1 MKLRHQ
7 LLIISLF
14 ALSIPWAGCQYIQEM
29 QRVMLE
35 GNERELVA
43 SARALALMLAD
54 ENELFSGA
62 DELSSSSSIY
72 FHELP
77 AAPTLDGYAD
87 EWREWPVVPA
97 SMSRAVETRASGSY
111 QAGRYAGNLFLLLNI
126 ADETPVWST
135 PARAGDQLQ
144 IITSGGDVLHLS
156 PVSPGVVRGYW
167 QSDQSGTAAEYRM
180 QAYWRDSPDGY
191 QIELRILPGM
201 LSGKLGLRYLD
212 RSPDSAGQLQ
222 AGLERG
228 TSAYYSFASEEL
240 NKRLDAFAVSGL
252 RLGVSDR
259 SGWVVGRGGELQL
272 VGANE
277 DDDGNGLL
285 ARIYSM
291 ILSEERIS
299 ELDSWSQLGQFQTL
313 DVLSSLT
320 GQIRTAVFSYGNLR
334 VHRAVVP
341 IVRGGEVLGAV
352 IAEKSSA
359 SVVEATGTAFGR
371 LAFWAILATL
381 LVAIGLLLYA
391 TVLSLRIRRLSAA
404 AQSAMQNPASGSLA
418 DRFPDTTASDE
429 IGDLGRSY
437 KELLGRLDEYTQ
449 YLKTLTGKLSHELR
463 TPLAIIRSS
472 LDNLEHEELNG
483 EARVYS
489 GRAAEGTSRLTTI
502 LNSMSTAS
510 HLEQSIKTAEFE
522 TFDLNELL
530 ENAGA
535 GYRDAYSKSNSRE
548 GSRESNIRVSSPNHP
563 VMIYGSPDLI
573 MQLLDK
579 LVDNARDFCPKDGVI
594 ELGLSESEENIRLTV
609 SNDGPLLPEHMQSQL
624 FDSLVSVRQ
633 KRESNSAHLGLGLY
647 IVRLIAE
654 RHGARVFA
662 ENRTDDSGVV
672 FGVELCFE

>member
-35 GNERELVA
+35 GNERELIA

-77 AAPTLDGYAD
+77 ANPTLDGYAD

-97 SMSRAVETRASGSY
+97 SMSRSAETQSGGSY
-111 QAGRYAGNLFLLLNI
+111 QAGRHAGSLYLLLDI
-126 ADETPVWST
+126 TDSTPVWNT
-135 PARAGDQLQ
+135 PTKAGDQLQ
-144 IITSGGDVLHLS
+144 IITSNGDTISLE
-156 PVSPGVVRGYW
+156 PVSPGVVRGFW
-167 QSDQSGTAAEYRM
+167 QNGQSGTAPEYRM
-180 QAYWRDSPDGY
+180 QAYWRDSPEGY
-191 QIELRILPGM
+191 RIELRILPQM
-201 LSGKLGLRYLD
+201 LAGKLGLRYLD
-212 RSPDSAGQLQ
+212 RGPDSSGQLFT
-222 AGLERG
+222 GLERG
-228 TSAYYSFASEEL
+228 EPAYYSFASEEL
-240 NKRLDAFAVSGL
+240 NTRLDAFATSGL

-272 VGANE
+272 VGAGE
-277 DDDGNGLL
+277 DEDSGGLL
-285 ARIYSM
+285 ARIYSL
-291 ILSEERIS
+291 ILSEDRIS

-320 GQIRTAVFSYGNLR
+320 GQTRTAVFSFGNLR

-359 SVVEATGTAFGR
+359 SVVEATDTAFGR

-391 TVLSLRIRRLSAA
+391 SVLSLRIRRLSSA
-404 AQSAMQNPASGSLA
+404 AQSAMQDPASGTLA
-418 DRFPDTTASDE
+418 NRFPDTTAGDE

-437 KELLGRLDEYTQ
+437 KQLLGRLDEYTQ

-472 LDNLEHEELNG
+472 LDNLEHEQLNG

-489 GRAAEGTSRLTTI
+489 GRAAEGAARLTAI
-502 LNSMSTAS
+502 LNAMSTAS
-510 HLEQSIKTAEFE
+510 HLEQSIKSAEFE
-522 TFDLNELL
+522 TFDLNELI

-535 GYRDAYSKSNSRE
+535 GYRDAYPEASIQVK
-548 GSRESNIRVSSPNHP
+548 SPNHE
-563 VMIYGSPDLI
+563 VMINGSPDLI

-579 LVDNARDFCPKDGVI
+579 LVDNARDFCPEDGVI
-594 ELGLSESEENIRLTV
+594 ELGLTEIEEEIRLTV

-624 FDSLVSVRQ
+624 FDSLVSVRE
-633 KRESNSAHLGLGLY
+633 KREANTAHLGLGLY

-662 ENRTDDSGVV
+662 ENREDGMGVV
-672 FGVELCFE
+672 FGIVLPAGSDFSAMP

>member
-35 GNERELVA
+35 GNERELIA

-77 AAPTLDGYAD
+77 AGPSLDGYAD
-87 EWREWPVVPA
+87 EWRGWPVVPA
-97 SMSRAVETRASGSY
+97 SMGRSLEAQSSGNY
-111 QAGRYAGNLFLLLNI
+111 QAGRHAGSLYLLLDI
-126 ADETPVWST
+126 TDSTPVWNT
-135 PARAGDQLQ
+135 PTRAGDQLQ
-144 IITSGGDVLHLS
+144 IITSNGDTISLA

-167 QSDQSGTAAEYRM
+167 QKDQSGTTPEYRM
-180 QAYWRDSPDGY
+180 QAYWRDSPEGY
-191 QIELRILPGM
+191 RIELRILPHM
-201 LSGKLGLRYLD
+201 LAGKLGLRYLD
-212 RSPDSAGQLQ
+212 RGPDSSGQLF

-228 TSAYYSFASEEL
+228 DPAYYSFASEEL
-240 NKRLDAFAVSGL
+240 NTRLDAFATAGL

-259 SGWVVGRGGELQL
+259 SGWVVGRGGELRL
-272 VGANE
+272 VGVRE
-277 DDDGNGLL
+277 DDDRNGLL
-285 ARIYSM
+285 ARIYSL
-291 ILSEERIS
+291 ILSEDRIS
-299 ELDSWSQLGQFQTL
+299 ELDSWSQLGKFQTL

-320 GQIRTAVFSYGNLR
+320 GQTRTAVFSYGNLR

-359 SVVEATGTAFGR
+359 SVVEATDTAFGR

-391 TVLSLRIRRLSAA
+391 SVLSLRIRRLSSA
-404 AQSAMQNPASGSLA
+404 AQNAMQDPASGTLA
-418 DRFPDTTASDE
+418 NRFPDTTAGDE

-437 KELLGRLDEYTQ
+437 KQLLGRLDEYTQ

-472 LDNLEHEELNG
+472 LDNLEHEQLNG

-489 GRAAEGTSRLTTI
+489 GRAAEGAARLTSI
-502 LNSMSTAS
+502 LNAMSTAS

-535 GYRDAYSKSNSRE
+535 GYRDAYSKP
-548 GSRESNIRVSSPNHP
+548 GIRTQSPNHE
-563 VMIYGSPDLI
+563 VMVHGSPDLI

-579 LVDNARDFCPKDGVI
+579 LVDNARDFCPEDGVI
-594 ELGLSESEENIRLTV
+594 ELGLTDTEEEICLTV
-609 SNDGPLLPEHMQSQL
+609 TNDGPLLPEHMQSQL
-624 FDSLVSVRQ
+624 FDSLVSVRE
-633 KRESNSAHLGLGLY
+633 KREPNSAHLGLGLY
-647 IVRLIAE
+647 IARLIAE
-654 RHGARVFA
+654 RHGARIFA
-662 ENRTDDSGVV
+662 ENRGDGRGVV
-672 FGVELCFE
+672 FGIILPAGSDFSAMP